1 MSLTP
6 MQINTFL
13 EQFDNNHFGLLAWFE
28 QHAGQV
34 LTWKQLQQ
42 APDTVTI
49 SAKGIYK
56 PEKLNYALSIRQ
68 TLNSPYSDQEPIYQE
83 DGSWCY
89 QYAQEEDKLGDSA
102 ALFTNLGLE
111 RCMDDGVPVAVLK
124 QLSKKPE
131 ITRYQVLGL
140 AKVVSWENGV
150 FTLQSTTLSDP
161 TIKLGLTV
169 DEPMSSFTP
178 DGAEDNRRRDLREI
192 ALRQGQPAFRSGLL
206 TAYEGQCALTGCT
219 VVEVL
224 EAAHITPYLGPDTNH
239 ITNGLLLRSD
249 LHTLWD
255 RGLIYLSDDF
265 TLQINP
271 RLAAS
276 EYAPLVGKQI
286 RKATHQALWPSL
298 AAIRAHRE
306 WCSRGAEAPRPFL
319 SLPVK

>member
-6 MQINTFL
+6 MPINTLL
-13 EQFDNNHFGLLAWFE
+13 EQSDPHHFRLLAWFE

-42 APDTVTI
+42 APDTVTTL
-49 SAKGIYK
+49 AKGIYK
-56 PEKLNYALSIRQ
+56 PGKLKYALSIRQ
-68 TLNSPYSDQEPIYQE
+68 TLGSPYSDQEPVYQE

-102 ALFTNLGLE
+102 ALFTNRGLE
-111 RCMDDGVPVAVLK
+111 RCKNDGVPVAVLK

-131 ITRYQVLGL
+131 KTRYQVLGL

-161 TIKLGLTV
+161 TIKPGLTG
-169 DEPMSSFTP
+169 EQPMSSFTP
-178 DGAEDNRRRDLREI
+178 NGEEDNRTRTLRGI
-192 ALRQGQPAFRSGLL
+192 VNRQGQPAFRSGLL

-224 EAAHITPYLGPDTNH
+224 EAAHITPYLGPETNH

-298 AAIRAHRE
+298 VAIRAHRE
-306 WCSRGAEAPRPFL
+306 WCSQAG
-319 SLPVK
+319 